1 MDQAQ
6 LIGIY
11 LGVGS
16 LAILA
21 LVIFVKA
28 NIVICAP
35 NEVVIISGRKRK
47 TKDGTVVGYRL
58 IRGGRG
64 FKWPLL
70 ESARRLPLTTR
81 TVEVRPHKA
90 LCQGMIP
97 VDIEGRA
104 NVKLAG
110 REEDGLEAGIERF
123 LGKGVEA
130 IDKTAQQVLEGALRG
145 VIAGVRPEEANER
158 RLELAQEVAQ
168 RARAEL
174 SGLGIVLDFFQIQD
188 LSDGAGY
195 LDAIGRRRNAE
206 VQRDA
211 QIAEA
216 QADAEARQV
225 SAEQRRLGREA
236 EIGAEQLVIQK
247 ENALEVERA
256 NLAALENEARERASV
271 AGHIARVDREVELET
286 RRAELSEKKHAADT
300 VIPARARSEADR
312 LEAEGQAARIREE
325 GRATAEA
332 VHMMREEWDGGA
344 AQELF
349 MIRMFPE
356 LVDKVTRVVAENL
369 RVDKLTILDGG
380 GDGGGDGL
388 PNYVRNLTG
397 SAVAM
402 MEQMKNATGVDLA
415 RMAERGGEGQSR
427 ANVPSELD

>member
-6 LIGIY
+6 LIGIS
-11 LGVGS
+11 LGVGA
-16 LAILA
+16 LGIMA
-21 LVIFVKA
+21 LVIFIKA
-28 NIVICAP
+28 NIVICQP

-47 TKDGTVVGYRL
+47 APDGTVVGYRL

-70 ESARRLPLTTR
+70 ESATRLPLTTR

-90 LCQGMIP
+90 LCLGMIP
-97 VDIEGRA
+97 VDIEGKA

-123 LGKGVEA
+123 LGKGVDA
-130 IDKTAQQVLEGALRG
+130 LDKTAQQVLEGALRG
-145 VIAGVRPEEANER
+145 VIAGVSPEDANER
-158 RLELAQEVAQ
+158 RLELAQEVAT
-168 RARAEL
+168 RARGEL

-188 LSDGAGY
+188 LSDEAGY
-195 LDAIGRRRNAE
+195 LEAIGRRRNAE

-211 QIAEA
+211 KIAEA
-216 QADAEARQV
+216 EADAEARQV
-225 SAEQRRLGREA
+225 AAEQRRLGREA
-236 EIGAEQLVIQK
+236 EIAAEHQVIQK

-256 NLAALENEARERASV
+256 NLQAQANEARERADV
-271 AGHIARVDREVELET
+271 AGRIARVDREVELEA
-286 RRAELSEKKHAADT
+286 RRTELSEKRHAADT

-312 LEAEGQAARIREE
+312 LEAEGRAARIREE

-332 VHMMREEWDGGA
+332 VQLMREEWEGGA

-349 MIRMFPE
+349 MIRMFPD

-369 RVDKLTILDGG
+369 RIDKLTILDGG
-380 GDGGGDGL
+380 GDAGGEGL

-415 RMAERGGEGQSR
+415 RLGTKSGSDKAGE
-427 ANVPSELD
+427 VPRELG

>member
-11 LGVGS
+11 LGIG
-16 LAILA
+16 AFGILA
-21 LVIFVKA
+21 LVIFIKA
-28 NIVICAP
+28 NIVICQP

-47 TKDGTVVGYRL
+47 TQDGTVVGYRL

-70 ESARRLPLTTR
+70 ESAMRLPLTTR
-81 TVEVRPHKA
+81 TVQVRPHKA
-90 LCQGMIP
+90 LCRGMIP
-97 VDIEGRA
+97 VDIEGKA

-110 REEDGLEAGIERF
+110 REDEGLEAGIERF

-145 VIAGVRPEEANER
+145 VIAGVSPEEANER
-158 RLELAQEVAQ
+158 RLDLAQEVTA
-168 RARAEL
+168 RARGEL

-188 LSDGAGY
+188 LSDEAGY
-195 LDAIGRRRNAE
+195 LEAIGRKRNAE

-211 QIAEA
+211 RIAEA

-225 SAEQRRLGREA
+225 SAEQKRLGREA
-236 EIGAEQLVIQK
+236 EIAAERQVIEK

-256 NLAALENEARERASV
+256 NLQAETNEARERAEV
-271 AGHIARVDREVELET
+271 AGRIARVDREVDLES
-286 RRAELSEKKHAADT
+286 RRAELSEKRHSADT
-300 VIPARARSEADR
+300 IIPARARSEADR
-312 LEAEGQAARIREE
+312 LEAEGRAARIREE

-332 VHMMREEWDGGA
+332 VHLMREEWDGGA
-344 AQELF
+344 TQDLF
-349 MIRMFPE
+349 MIRMFPD

-369 RVDKLTILDGG
+369 RIDKLTILDGG
-380 GDGGGDGL
+380 GDAGGEGL

-397 SAVAM
+397 SAVSM

-415 RMAERGGEGQSR
+415 RLGSGGGAKEAGDL
-427 ANVPSELD
+427 PKELD